1 MQWAMGRDAEMR
13 RAMDDGAEA
22 KKGLYFGVTDAATDG
37 CALVTEDRSLYVN
50 TTCLYLPST

>member
-1 MQWAMGRDAEMR
+1 MMQWAMGRDAEMR

-37 CALVTEDRSLYVN
+37 CALVTEV
-50 TTCLYLPST
+50 CM